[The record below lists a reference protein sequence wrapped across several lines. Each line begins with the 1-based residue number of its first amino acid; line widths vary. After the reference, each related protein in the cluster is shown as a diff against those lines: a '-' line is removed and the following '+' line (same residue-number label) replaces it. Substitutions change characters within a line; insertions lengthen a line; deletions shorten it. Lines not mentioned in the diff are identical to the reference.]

1 VLNNLIG
8 LVAIVVTAAAGI
20 FSFGF
25 ARGFVRRRLRFVDA
39 VRSPVVPVLA
49 AVVAGLLVMPFT
61 IIPLVNLL
69 VSGVTAAVV
78 GVGAGLGTRSGV
90 KALQRGDVVL
100 R

>member
-1 VLNNLIG
+1 MFSTLIG

-25 ARGFVRRRLRFVDA
+25 ARGFVRRRLRFVDS

-49 AVVAGLLVMPFT
+49 AVVAGLLVLPLT

-78 GVGAGLGTRSGV
+78 GLGAGLGTRSGV

>member
-1 VLNNLIG
+1 MFNTLIS
-8 LVAIVVTAAAGI
+8 LAAIAVTVVAGI

-49 AVVAGLLVMPFT
+49 AVIAGLLVLPFT

-78 GVGAGLGTRSGV
+78 GLGAGLGTRSGV
-90 KALQRGDVVL
+90 KALQRGDVIL

>member
-1 VLNNLIG
+1 MIG
-8 LVAIVVTAAAGI
+8 TMFGVAAIVVTAAAGV

-49 AVVAGLLVMPFT
+49 AVVAGLLVMPLT
-61 IIPLVNLL
+61 LIPLVNVL
-69 VSGVTAAVV
+69 VTGITAAVV

-90 KALQRGDVVL
+90 KALQRGDVVV

>member
-1 VLNNLIG
+1 MLNNLIG